1 MTMNKRSVEIIHRLI
16 ASTNRKIQLKQL
28 AKNFDVSERT
38 IRNDI
43 NKINQYFGKELV
55 YLGVEGFLLLD
66 ENIRPRDIRNRI
78 TKMDFYD
85 YGLSKE
91 ERICLNICLLGLTKD
106 YITYEQIGNLMH
118 ISRYTVINDFVQVEK
133 LLKDSNIR
141 IESLSNKGIK
151 LVGQE
156 EEIRQ
161 SIIKIITTNT
171 KLVGNLLRQKKLF
184 KIIDL
189 DNREVEEDLEIIS
202 RIIKESENES
212 KLYLTD
218 ISIERL
224 TYYLYFIITRVKN
237 GKKLESVEVTQIEN
251 KTLSLGILEKVSQY
265 FKLYIDSKE
274 VNELES
280 FLLKLNYIRKEINN
294 PDILKIQTL
303 TRKLIEGISNSLDI
317 NLNNDYI
324 FFKNLSNHLERLF
337 REDNT
342 KYPEFFG
349 MDDIIE
355 KNQEVLNAVKD
366 NKRILEEYSKETLT
380 LEDIKYIAIYICV
393 AIEKK
398 KNKIKDIFVVIIC
411 NSGISTSQFLK
422 EQLKKYFD
430 FISIKVLSYYEFKE
444 IELEYVDLIIS
455 TVELQDMELDYI
467 LISPLFSLE
476 EAITLDKKFDEIKLK
491 RIKGTKKQKP
501 KFIIPQENH
510 FKESLRLSQLLTID
524 KIKVDIKANDWKDSI
539 LKASKILEDNG
550 DIESEYTKA
559 IIDNIEENGPYI
571 VISKGFA
578 LPHGKYDQGVN
589 NLSMSLIRLE
599 TPVSFGIKELDPI
612 DFICVLSTIDNKAHL
627 KALFTLVNILRM
639 EGFYS
644 ELMKGKT
651 EENLYKTIK
660 EYEQK
665 YIKINNWR

>member
-1 MTMNKRSVEIIHRLI
+1 MTMNKRSVEIIHQLI

-43 NKINQYFGKELV
+43 NKINQCFEKELV
-55 YLGVEGFLLLD
+55 SLGVEGFLLLD

-91 ERICLNICLLGLTKD
+91 ERICLNICLLALTKD
-106 YITYEQIGNLMH
+106 YITYQQIGDLMY
-118 ISRYTVINDFVQVEK
+118 ISRYTVINDFVEIEN
-133 LLKDSNIR
+133 LLKDSKIK
-141 IESLSNKGIK
+141 IETLSNKGIK

-156 EEIRQ
+156 EDIRQ
-161 SIIKIITTNT
+161 NIIKIITTNT

-218 ISIERL
+218 TSIERL

-237 GKKLESVEVTQIEN
+237 GKKLESVEVRQIEN

-265 FKLYIDSKE
+265 FELYIDSKE

-280 FLLKLNYIRKEINN
+280 FLMKLNYIRKEINN

-303 TRKLIEGISNSLDI
+303 TRKFIEGISSSLDI

-324 FFKNLSNHLERLF
+324 FFKSLSNHLERLF

-349 MDDIIE
+349 MDSIIE

-366 NKRILEEYSKETLT
+366 NKIILEEYSKKTLT
-380 LEDIKYIAIYICV
+380 LEDMKYIAIYICV

-398 KNKIKDIFVVIIC
+398 KNKVKDIFVVIIC

-444 IELEYVDLIIS
+444 IELEHVDLIIS
-455 TVELQDMELDYI
+455 TVELQDMDLDYI
-467 LISPLFSLE
+467 LISPIFSLE
-476 EAITLDKKFDEIKLK
+476 EAITLDKKLDEIKLK

-501 KFIIPQENH
+501 EFIIPQENH

-559 IIDNIEENGPYI
+559 IIDNVEENGPYI

-589 NLSMSLIRLE
+589 RLSMSLIRLE
-599 TPVSFGIKELDPI
+599 TPVSFGIEELDPI

-627 KALFTLVNILRM
+627 KALFTLVNILKM

-644 ELMKGKT
+644 ELMKGKA
-651 EENLYKTIK
+651 EENLYQTIK
-660 EYEQK
+660 KYEQK